1 MANPL
6 EKGAILMSTE
16 SAETRLRLR
25 NRSRETPRRRLVADR
40 LVRWLVSAG
49 GIAIIASILGILIFI
64 LIEVAPLLLP
74 AKVTAVRRGGSPAAG
89 AGAGRIGALL
99 ADEHRTH
106 VATLDEHGIARVVR
120 LEDGKE
126 VYNSDVL
133 AMPAISATSAEPA
146 APVAGK
152 PVLVGMTVPAQSR
165 AFAAA
170 TSDGRVLL
178 KKMEFTVTFQGSD
191 RVVTP
196 DMTPPAFL
204 ELDPDHRPL
213 GPFSAQI
220 DDQGGALAAAVLA
233 SGKLAVVR
241 RATEK
246 NEMTGETSEALSRAE
261 IAVPGKVT
269 ALVLD
274 PQQRNL
280 YAGTA

>member
-74 AKVTAVRRGGSPAAG
+74 AKVTAVRRVASPAAG

-106 VATLDEHGIARVVR
+106 VATLDEHGITRVVR
-120 LEDGKE
+120 LDDGKQ
-126 VYNSDVL
+126 VYASEPL
-133 AMPAISATSAEPA
+133 APALT
-146 APVAGK
+146 
-152 PVLVGMTVPAQSR
+152 GMAVPPESR

-170 TSDGRVLL
+170 TGDGRVLI
-178 KKMEFTVTFQGSD
+178 KKMD
-191 RVVTP
+191 
-196 DMTPPAFL
+196 
-204 ELDPDHRPL
+204 
-213 GPFSAQI
+213 
-220 DDQGGALAAAVLA
+220 
-233 SGKLAVVR
+233 
-241 RATEK
+241 
-246 NEMTGETSEALSRAE
+246 
-261 IAVPGKVT
+261 
-269 ALVLD
+269 
-274 PQQRNL
+274 
-280 YAGTA
+280 